1 MNIALRKLALLEE
14 NIIKR
19 EEAAKL
25 EGYTSCPIVDSEF
38 REKLTKLMDRVRYI

>member
-1 MNIALRKLALLEE
+1 MNIAMRKLALLEE
-14 NIIKR
+14 NLIKQ

-38 REKLTKLMDRVRYI
+38 RRKLTKLMDQVRVI